1 MHERRTGG
9 APERGRCFFG
19 RIRGIMGI
27 IYYIIVTK
35 VK

>member
-1 MHERRTGG
+1 MNAELAALPKGG
-9 APERGRCFFG
+9 AAFFG
-19 RIRGIMGI
+19 RIRGIMGF